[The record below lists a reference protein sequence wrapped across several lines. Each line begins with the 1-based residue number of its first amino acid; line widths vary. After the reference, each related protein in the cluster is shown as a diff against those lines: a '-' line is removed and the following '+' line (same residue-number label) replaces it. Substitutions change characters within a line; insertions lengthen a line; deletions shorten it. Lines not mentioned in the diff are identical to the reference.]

1 MDVELESE
9 EENDELDYKIYK
21 VEKLIERRELLLNNC
36 LLRQNPNSVELWL
49 KRLKIVKKDV
59 TLLLKTYSEALT
71 TINP

>member
-36 LLRQNPNSVELWL
+36 LLR
-49 KRLKIVKKDV
+49 
-59 TLLLKTYSEALT
+59 
-71 TINP
+71 